1 MTLLKMNFGDPV
13 PSWNSSTL
21 DGATNTTLIADML
34 DDTGSTTG
42 ISLRAIV
49 GGSVNINES
58 RGSGDIYDW
67 PDDVWD
73 GVSFRSNSDLEYE
86 IYNLSAYI
94 GQTYT
99 LKTAHFSNSVRDND
113 VTVDGTTL
121 QYNSTA
127 WPPAPLL
134 EFTGTITSDSLFID
148 VTNSPSSPSTTRYL
162 TGFTLEL
169 ASATG
174 PSIDDIDGDNE
185 VRAGQQNVVIT
196 GTNIENATSVTLGGQ
211 NMPIV

>member
-1 MTLLKMNFGDPV
+1 MTLVKMNFGDPV
-13 PSWNSSTL
+13 SGWNSSTL
-21 DGATNTTLIADML
+21 NGPTNTTIIADML

-42 ISLRAIV
+42 ISLRAVV

-58 RGSGDIYDW
+58 RGSGEIYDW
-67 PDDVWD
+67 PDAVWD
-73 GVSFRSNSDLEYE
+73 GVSFRSADLGYE

-134 EFTGTITSDSLFID
+134 EFTGTITGDSLFID
-148 VTNSPSSPSTTRYL
+148 VTNAPSSPSTTRYL

-174 PSIDDIDGDNE
+174 PSIDNIDGDNE

-196 GTNIENATSVTLGGQ
+196 GTNIENATSVVLGGEALT
-211 NMPIV
+211 IV